1 MTYASFHLLEAELAQ
16 AAYGSYGFGA
26 IDPNLLTSADV
37 GMSSVHA
44 ARFAESWIVIDQYTD
59 SVSGLS
65 VTVFAPTNDP
75 NARYLAIRGT
85 EPTASDLTAD
95 GLLALGLPK
104 FSPGPAQHFFA
115 HQRADGRGHLYH

>member
-1 MTYASFHLLEAELAQ
+1 MANITETFSQAELAL
-16 AAYGSYGFGA
+16 ASNA
-26 IDPNLLTSADV
+26 NLSVGTPSTVELKRDGV

-44 ARFAESWIVIDQYTD
+44 ARFAESLIVVDQYTD
-59 SVSGLS
+59 SASGLS

-95 GLLALGLPK
+95 GLLALGLPAYLNPQYLHL
-104 FSPGPAQHFFA
+104 SGHF
-115 HQRADGRGHLYH
+115 H